1 MPGLG
6 ELKFYDVTGEIFK
19 AQDNLDDTKILF
31 ADGFLALIDGES
43 RASTALE
50 NLET

>member
-6 ELKFYDVTGEIFK
+6 ELKFYDVPGENFK

-31 ADGFLALIDGES
+31 EDGFQALIDGAS
-43 RASTALE
+43 KSSTAL
-50 NLET
+50 